1 MTLKKN
7 HTLCVC
13 GYVCLCALLLLL
25 FRHTSESGRGENF
38 CFYEGHR
45 YTSDLEN
52 SREIEGC
59 EDRHPPDGPEPWSLR
74 GPRLLPP
81 LGHT

>member
-1 MTLKKN
+1 MMCMWL
-7 HTLCVC
+7 HVCVC
-13 GYVCLCALLLLL
+13 TLLLLL
-25 FRHTSESGRGENF
+25 SRHTSESGGGGDDF

-45 YTSDLEN
+45 YTCDLEN

-59 EDRHPPDGPEPWSLR
+59 EDRHPPDGPESWSLR